1 MKNAYPIIMTQGKEF
16 IVVFVPDFNINTQGK
31 DIPDAIEMAR
41 DAIGLMGIDMQD
53 DGEVLPEA
61 SSIANAQAEAPDGAI
76 VSLVDVDFAEYRRKN
91 DMRVVK
97 KNCTIPSW
105 LNFEAERAGVNFSA
119 VLQAAFLPPFFSAE
133 KNDPTM
139 VRIEERR
146 GGAFIMK
153 SLYNNARN
161 NATAICAIPHTELI
175 KS

>member
-1 MKNAYPIIMTQGKEF
+1 MIFPAF
-16 IVVFVPDFNINTQGK
+16 
-31 DIPDAIEMAR
+31 
-41 DAIGLMGIDMQD
+41 
-53 DGEVLPEA
+53 
-61 SSIANAQAEAPDGAI
+61 
-76 VSLVDVDFAEYRRKN
+76 
-91 DMRVVK
+91 
-97 KNCTIPSW
+97 
-105 LNFEAERAGVNFSA
+105 
-119 VLQAAFLPPFFSAE
+119 LQAALKNEFNITSLLSLKEKRGDFLPPFFSAE